1 MAVHIA
7 LVAVGSSRAVEVDN
21 SVDNSVGNSVDTVL
35 DSQHSSALRELPSQP
50 ENTEYFYFFK
60 CPNSVFDRVNTLC
73 VMG

>member
-7 LVAVGSSRAVEVDN
+7 LVAVGSSRAVEVD
-21 SVDNSVGNSVDTVL
+21 NSVDTVL